1 MGKATMT
8 TKIEAAKKG
17 EVVKVNFVRVETTE
31 LRKYPMHLLQ
41 SQGSDAKEIVI
52 RDTDANGK
60 EIIRWR
66 VLFTSPEGS
75 PGALAYRID
84 RLIIDKCLE
93 AHREVPSVLRLGTLN
108 EICDALDI
116 DRTGHN
122 TKNIQTALM
131 QLYGTEIDCDSESTV
146 RFKRFQWICFTGKK
160 IPETETRADAVY
172 IGLSDPY
179 QKILSRAGRRPLDY
193 DYLRALPPAASR
205 FYEVI
210 SSRCFAALQKGGK
223 NSEARLLYS
232 EFTELSALTRHF
244 GGRDVRQQMT
254 RIHKPHIASGYIS
267 GVSYD
272 ARTDKFGRPDWM
284 MIYTPGEKAR
294 REFKAAMKRGEVQ
307 KPGEVIK
314 IKASTATMRTHETEQ
329 V

>member
-160 IPETETRADAVY
+160 FPKPRQERMPSTSDFLTRTRKF
-172 IGLSDPY
+172 S
-179 QKILSRAGRRPLDY
+179 
-193 DYLRALPPAASR
+193 
-205 FYEVI
+205 
-210 SSRCFAALQKGGK
+210 AALGVVR
-223 NSEARLLYS
+223 SITTTFERFLLRRHGS
-232 EFTELSALTRHF
+232 TR
-244 GGRDVRQQMT
+244 
-254 RIHKPHIASGYIS
+254 
-267 GVSYD
+267 
-272 ARTDKFGRPDWM
+272 
-284 MIYTPGEKAR
+284 
-294 REFKAAMKRGEVQ
+294 
-307 KPGEVIK
+307 
-314 IKASTATMRTHETEQ
+314 
-329 V
+329 